1 MVLVKIGEN
10 MKKGFTLVELLGV
23 FSIMAAVLLLSVP
36 AVTNMLKKATENRY
50 HSYEQ
55 DIFLAAEAYIS
66 TNRDI
71 YPELREEN
79 KITYVR
85 INTLLASNYLKSTML
100 NPVTNKKVVE
110 EANNV
115 VTVYMNEKGIYV
127 YSYIVIVTEEETA
140 AINAYE
146 ALTENA
152 TNSEIE
158 AVRIQVNA
166 LSSSNIRM
174 ALLNKLGE

>member
-1 MVLVKIGEN
+1 

-36 AVTNMLKKATENRY
+36 AVTNMLKKTTENRY
-50 HSYEQ
+50 QSYEQ
-55 DIFLAAEAYIS
+55 NIYLAAEAYMS
-66 TNRDI
+66 SNRDM
-71 YPELREEN
+71 YPELRVEN

-100 NPVTNKKVVE
+100 NPVTNNKIVE

-115 VTVYMNEKGIYV
+115 VTVYMDNKGLYV
-127 YSYIVIVTEEETA
+127 YDYIAVTDEETA

-152 TNSEIE
+152 TSSEIE
-158 AVRIQVNA
+158 AVRTQVNA
-166 LSSSNIRM
+166 LSSSNIQM